1 MRKLF
6 AGVLAVSIIV
16 ISSLSVAACGDL
28 TKSKS
33 SVLGKPK
40 AVTQLSNE
48 ERKAGSVRI
57 ISETAEKFAA
67 EFAPIAYKDCK
78 RESNFVVAPVSVYM
92 ALSLAA
98 QCSVGNTR
106 AEILSA
112 LGVTYEQ
119 LNGGFADYYRSLFNE
134 SKYNGKTTGLTA
146 FSNSIWLDSNL
157 NAKQDCVETL
167 ADNYYCYS
175 YSADFNNDNKAAN
188 KAVREF
194 VKDNTKGLIDKN
206 FELSRD
212 TLFALIN
219 TLYFK
224 SIWNCFGDDLDFT
237 DNEYDFINYNETT
250 TNTKL
255 LRGYYCGGKIY
266 EDKAYKTFFTSTYG
280 GNKIK
285 FILPNDGYSV
295 DDVFTCENIA
305 KINSVTDYNA
315 IDDANKIKYYTRCL
329 FPEFSA
335 VYDSD
340 IKALLTKIGIND
352 LFDNAL
358 CDYTA
363 LTEDG
368 AYCSNVIHSAK
379 LEVNKSGI
387 EGAAVTVVENAP
399 TSVGPE
405 PDTYEKIYFDFILDK
420 SFGFILTDSYD
431 NTLFSGVIK
440 II

>member
-6 AGVLAVSIIV
+6 AGVLAVSLIV
-16 ISSLSVAACGDL
+16 ISSLSVVACGDL
-28 TKSKS
+28 TKPKS

-40 AVTQLSNE
+40 AVTQLPNE

-57 ISETAEKFAA
+57 ISESAEKFAA

-106 AEILSA
+106 SEILSA

-157 NAKQDCVETL
+157 NAKQDCIETL

-224 SIWNCFGDDLDFT
+224 SIWNCFGDELDFT
-237 DNEYDFINYNETT
+237 DTEYDFINYNETT

-255 LRGYYCGGKIY
+255 LRGYYCRGKIY

-285 FILPNDGYSV
+285 FILPNDGYFV

-315 IDDANKIKYYTRCL
+315 IDDVNKIKYYTRCL

-363 LTEDG
+363 FTEDG

-387 EGAAVTVVENAP
+387 DGVAVTVVENAP
-399 TSVGPE
+399 TSVCPE

-431 NTLFSGVIK
+431 NTLFLDVIK